1 MRRFMVHLVPEV
13 EFEDGD
19 GELTFPRGL
28 KNGRSGSRNTALRPP
43 IAKLSVVMPTPARRF
58 EPPPGRLASC
68 KPTASTP

>member
-1 MRRFMVHLVPEV
+1 MRRFMAHLAPEV

-43 IAKLSVVMPTPARRF
+43 LAKLSVVMPTPARGIR
-58 EPPPGRLASC
+58 
-68 KPTASTP
+68 TAAGTLGKL